1 MLQVERLQ
9 EELAAEYL
17 KFRDECDARRLL
29 VNDLNEL
36 RNQQEDLMR
45 SDRGQTTEKGEDPVI
60 LKIAL
65 KCDLTFKFSK

>member
-65 KCDLTFKFSK
+65 K

>member
-1 MLQVERLQ
+1 MIILIYILLQVERLQ

-65 KCDLTFKFSK
+65 K